1 MRKQRGQVDYTS
13 NLLWKTSS
21 ENFQEENGLTQ
32 LNIAQKITLASVREG
47 AHAWK
52 GTN

>member
-1 MRKQRGQVDYTS
+1 MRKRRGQVDYTS
-13 NLLWKTSS
+13 NLWKTST

-32 LNIAQKITLASVREG
+32 LTIAQKITLASVREG

-52 GTN
+52 GTS